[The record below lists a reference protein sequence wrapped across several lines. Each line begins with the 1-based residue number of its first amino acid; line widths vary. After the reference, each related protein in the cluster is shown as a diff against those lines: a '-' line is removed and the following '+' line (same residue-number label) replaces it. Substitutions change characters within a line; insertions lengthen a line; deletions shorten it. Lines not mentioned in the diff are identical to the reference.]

1 MSTSR
6 AKKPTQI
13 QLTPNDLD
21 FYYLPVRSSLA
32 ATRHNDLVCTVDCS
46 RLFVNGAHHVVFALD
61 GTGGQG
67 SYNPHCGPIIRH
79 GKNLWSEARGF
90 IFFAD
95 GVVEAERWNGTA
107 MPVLQPVHNVS
118 GGTFDL
124 AAHPIVTVRIRA
136 GYRAGTYADRMH
148 INIHQG
154 ITIDGPVLFEGE
166 VTGAGWGWDWTGTH
180 NAAIGAIAMGFV
192 PPSETGCVEELL
204 PRSAPDA
211 VLPFV
216 GFKLRV
222 AGS

>member
-21 FYYLPVRSSLA
+21 FYCLPERSSLA

-79 GKNLWSEARGF
+79 GKNLWSEARVF

-95 GVVEAERWNGTA
+95 GVVEAERWN
-107 MPVLQPVHNVS
+107 VS
-118 GGTFDL
+118 RVARILGIPRNTLYRKLERYG
-124 AAHPIVTVRIRA
+124 IRA
-136 GYRAGTYADRMH
+136 
-148 INIHQG
+148 
-154 ITIDGPVLFEGE
+154 
-166 VTGAGWGWDWTGTH
+166 
-180 NAAIGAIAMGFV
+180 
-192 PPSETGCVEELL
+192 
-204 PRSAPDA
+204 
-211 VLPFV
+211 
-216 GFKLRV
+216 
-222 AGS
+222 